1 MSMRDKV
8 IITGAAGGMGRAC
21 ARLFGNAHDLVL
33 TDRPSLA
40 LDNFARELDEEGC
53 TVEVHAGDITDGE
66 LTSTMMDRIG
76 EGERFTL
83 IHAAGVGPSQPDW
96 RTVIEVNL
104 IAAELLVRAGGA
116 KASPGSIAILIAST
130 AGYMMPAIAEID
142 TLLEDASAPDLV
154 SGLAPYIA
162 QMSGSVS
169 EGAIAYLI
177 SKYGVQKLAERHAA
191 TWGRKG
197 ARIVSISPG
206 LIMTPMSRHEM
217 AQSPDAAAHGNA
229 AAVARFGTPM
239 DIARVAHFLASDA
252 AAYISGC
259 DIRVDGGS
267 IAVERNRVSQS
278 AD

>member
-1 MSMRDKV
+1 MRDKV

-21 ARLFGNAHDLVL
+21 ARLFGNAHDLIL
-33 TDRPSLA
+33 TDRPSPA
-40 LDNFARELDEEGC
+40 LDSIARELEEDGC
-53 TVEVHAGDITDGE
+53 TVSVHAGDITDAK
-66 LTSTMMDRIG
+66 LASALMDRIG

-104 IAAELLVRAGGA
+104 IAAEKLVRAGGA
-116 KASPGSIAILIAST
+116 KASPGSVVILIAST

-142 TLLEDASAPDLV
+142 TLLGDASAPDFV
-154 SGLAPYIA
+154 SCLAPYIA

-229 AAVARFGTPM
+229 AAVGRFGTPM
-239 DIARVAHFLASDA
+239 DIARVAQFLASDA

-267 IAVERNRVSQS
+267 IAVERNRASQR

>member
-1 MSMRDKV
+1 MRDKV

-21 ARLFGNAHDLVL
+21 ARLFGNAHDLIL
-33 TDRPSLA
+33 TDRPSHILDGIA
-40 LDNFARELDEEGC
+40 LELDEDGC
-53 TVEVHAGDITDGE
+53 TVEVHAGDITDDE
-66 LTSTMMDRIG
+66 LASALMDRIN

-104 IAAELLVRAGGA
+104 IAAEQLVRAGAA
-116 KASPGSIAILIAST
+116 KASPGSVAILIAST
-130 AGYMMPAIAEID
+130 AGYMMPRVAEID
-142 TLLEDASAPDLV
+142 ALLEDASAPDFIG
-154 SGLAPYIA
+154 GLAPHVA

-191 TWGRKG
+191 TLGRKG
-197 ARIVSISPG
+197 TRIVSISPG

-217 AQSPDAAAHGNA
+217 TQSPDAAAHGNA
-229 AAVARFGTPM
+229 AAMGRFGTPM
-239 DIARVAHFLASDA
+239 DIARVAQFLASDA

-267 IAVERNRVSQS
+267 IAVERNRASQF

>member
-1 MSMRDKV
+1 MPMRDKA

-21 ARLFGNAHDLVL
+21 ARLFGNAHDLIL
-33 TDRPSLA
+33 TDRPSPA
-40 LDNFARELDEEGC
+40 FDNIARELNEDGC
-53 TVEVHAGDITDGE
+53 TVDVHAGDITDAK
-66 LTSTMMDRIG
+66 LTSALMNRIG

-104 IAAELLVRAGGA
+104 IA
-116 KASPGSIAILIAST
+116 ST

-142 TLLEDASAPDLV
+142 MLLEDASEPDFV
-154 SGLAPYIA
+154 SGLALYIA

-169 EGAIAYLI
+169 EEAIAYLI

-206 LIMTPMSRHEM
+206 LILTPMSRHEM

-229 AAVARFGTPM
+229 AAVGRFGTPM
-239 DIARVAHFLASDA
+239 DIARVAQFLASDA

-267 IAVERNRVSQS
+267 IAVERNRASQLG
-278 AD
+278 D

>member
-1 MSMRDKV
+1 MRDKV
-8 IITGAAGGMGRAC
+8 IITGAGGGMGRAC

-33 TDRPSLA
+33 TDRPSPA
-40 LDNFARELDEEGC
+40 LDNIARELNEDGC
-53 TVEVHAGDITDGE
+53 TVDVHAGDITDAK
-66 LTSTMMDRIG
+66 LTSALMDRIG

-83 IHAAGVGPSQPDW
+83 IHAAGVGPSQLDW
-96 RTVIEVNL
+96 RTIIEINL
-104 IAAELLVRAGGA
+104 IAAEQLVRAGGA
-116 KASPGSIAILIAST
+116 KASPGSVAILIAST

-142 TLLEDASAPDLV
+142 TLLEDASAPDFV
-154 SGLAPYIA
+154 SGLVPYVA

-206 LIMTPMSRHEM
+206 LIMTPMSRREM
-217 AQSPDAAAHGNA
+217 AQSPDAAAHGKA
-229 AAVARFGTPM
+229 AAVGRFGTPM
-239 DIARVAHFLASDA
+239 DIAHVAQFLASDM

-267 IAVERNRVSQS
+267 IAVERNRASQS

>member
-1 MSMRDKV
+1 MRDKV

-21 ARLFGNAHDLVL
+21 ARVFGNAHDLVL
-33 TDRPSLA
+33 TDRPSPA
-40 LDNFARELDEEGC
+40 LDGIARDLEDEGC
-53 TVEVHAGDITDGE
+53 TVDVHAGDITDGQ
-66 LTSTMMDRIG
+66 LASALMDRIG
-76 EGERFTL
+76 ECERFTL
-83 IHAAGVGPSQPDW
+83 VHAAGVGPSQPDW
-96 RTVIEVNL
+96 RTIIEVNL
-104 IAAELLVRAGGA
+104 IAADQLVRTAGQ
-116 KASPGSIAILIAST
+116 KASPGSVAILIAST

-142 TLLEDASAPDLV
+142 TLLEDALEPDFV
-154 SGLAPYIA
+154 GGLAPYVA

-191 TWGRKG
+191 AWGRKG

-229 AAVARFGTPM
+229 AAVGRFGTPM
-239 DIARVAHFLASDA
+239 DIARVAQFLASDA
-252 AAYISGC
+252 AAYISGS

-267 IAVERNRVSQS
+267 IAVERNMASQS